1 MNWNEWRKFCSEN
14 GLSLDQAS
22 ETWQN
27 YKELKEEA
35 DRAALDVV
43 HNLVYGED
51 EEEEEYNPVEEIL
64 DAKEELGDMFS
75 GEAILET
82 DTIKLFEKTDKVS
95 EALVD
100 SLKEIKAKRDYHS
113 HMAKAL
119 TQEGKDMIQEIIK
132 ELRRSF

>member
-27 YKELKEEA
+27 YKELKA
-35 DRAALDVV
+35 DAKTAALDVV
-43 HNLVYGED
+43 HNLMYGED
-51 EEEEEYNPVEEIL
+51 EEGEEYNPVEEIL

-100 SLKEIKAKRDYHS
+100 SLKEIKAKRDYHT

>member
-27 YKELKEEA
+27 YKELREEA

-43 HNLVYGED
+43 HNMVYGED

-64 DAKEELGDMFS
+64 DAKEELADMFS

-82 DTIKLFEKTDKVS
+82 DAIKLFEQTDKVS
-95 EALVD
+95 EALVE
-100 SLKEIKAKRDYHS
+100 SL
-113 HMAKAL
+113 
-119 TQEGKDMIQEIIK
+119 QENSIQMGKLLAVHNEKLDKQDRIDAV
-132 ELRRSF
+132 LF